1 MTKKISCYIFAL
13 ISKINYFIGFLI
25 EIPAAFFN
33 QISNIFYGFR
43 IISDQ
48 RAKPPTI
55 YSSFLF
61 RFQFCI
67 HWILHKDL
75 CLLFSSFSSFMV
87 FIRPQSNKNRLF
99 FGLKTNMFFLTLLVL
114 FHVFQQKRKERSV
127 FFHASTLIWPAYNFY
142 SCCPFQNMYMVS
154 CKSARKHFFR
164 SPGWNDILSN
174 FSSDEKM
181 AP

>member
-1 MTKKISCYIFAL
+1 MFVFFPILISLYFVSYLIIKSGKQILCALDCFPVLGESQSQAMTKKISCYIFAL

-127 FFHASTLIWPAYNFY
+127 FFHASTLI
-142 SCCPFQNMYMVS
+142 
-154 CKSARKHFFR
+154 
-164 SPGWNDILSN
+164 
-174 FSSDEKM
+174 
-181 AP
+181 